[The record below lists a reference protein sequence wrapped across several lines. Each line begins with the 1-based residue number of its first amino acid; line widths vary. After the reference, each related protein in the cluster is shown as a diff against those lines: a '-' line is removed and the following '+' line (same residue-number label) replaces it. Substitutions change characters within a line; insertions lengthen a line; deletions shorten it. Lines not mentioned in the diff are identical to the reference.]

1 MEDRK
6 SNVEK
11 MGINSNFWKEKKVF
25 LTGHTGF
32 KGGWL
37 SLWLQNLGSI
47 LTGYSNNIPTEPSFY
62 KSSKVEENMESVFGD
77 VRNKDYL
84 FDTMKKSNPDIVIHM
99 AAQTLVRK
107 SYDDPLE
114 TYETNVMGTVNL
126 LESVRKIHPKVVIVV
141 TSDKCYDNKESKK
154 KFQEDDPMGGYDP
167 YSNSKGCA
175 ELVVSSYRNS
185 FFNIEKFQDHKVS
198 LASVR
203 AGNVIGGGDWSQ
215 DRLIPDIMSSIYN
228 QKPLSI
234 RNPESVRPWQF
245 ILDPLCGYLI
255 LAEKMWENG
264 KEFSEAWN
272 FGPNDENLKTVSWI
286 VNKID
291 PKLVNTL
298 NSNTQ
303 EPIKHESEY
312 LALDSSKASTKLG
325 WNLKIDINLAL
336 DWTMAWYEK
345 FVNNDNMNEFSTK
358 QIQNYQSLN

>member
-1 MEDRK
+1 VEHKK

-11 MGINSNFWKEKKVF
+11 MGINSNFWEEKKVF

-32 KGGWL
+32 KGSWL
-37 SLWLQNLGSI
+37 SLWLKNLGSI

-62 KSSKVEENMESVFGD
+62 KATNVEENMESVFGD
-77 VRNKDYL
+77 VRDNKHL

-99 AAQTLVRK
+99 AAQSLVRK

-126 LESVRKIHPKVVIVV
+126 LESVRKIQPKVVIII
-141 TSDKCYDNKESKK
+141 TRDKCNDNKENKK

-175 ELVVSSYRNS
+175 ELVVSSYKNS
-185 FFNIEKFQDHKVS
+185 FFNPEKFQDHKVS
-198 LASVR
+198 LSSVR

-215 DRLIPDIMSSIYN
+215 DRLIPDIVSSIYN

-245 ILDPLCGYLI
+245 ILDPLCGYLT

-264 KEFSEAWN
+264 EEFSEAWN
-272 FGPNDENLKTVSWI
+272 FGPDDNNLKTVSWI
-286 VNKID
+286 IEKFESAKLDNDAQNNKKSIF
-291 PKLVNTL
+291 
-298 NSNTQ
+298 
-303 EPIKHESEY
+303 HEANY
-312 LALDSSKASTKLG
+312 LSLDSSKAKKRLG
-325 WNLKIDINLAL
+325 WKVKVDINKAL
-336 DWTMAWYEK
+336 EWTKEWY
-345 FVNNDNMNEFSTK
+345 DNKENK
-358 QIQNYQSLN
+358 LNYSANY